1 MTTTDQNFTMWA
13 GEDKDITV
21 NLVDADGDAYGDL
34 TGLTFA
40 WKMATSENA
49 SAALVSKTPT
59 GTTDS
64 IAFSLA
70 DTDTQSLAPGVYY
83 HECRVTDAG
92 GDEDVVFTGGITL
105 KASITN
111 A

>member
-21 NLVDADGDAYGDL
+21 NLVDADGAAYGSL

-49 SAALVSKTPT
+49 SSVLVTKTPT

-64 IAFSLA
+64 ITFSLA
-70 DTDTQSLAPGVYY
+70 DTDTQGLAPGVYY
-83 HECRVTDAG
+83 HECRVTDASF
-92 GDEDVVFTGGITL
+92 DEDVVFTGGMTI
-105 KASITN
+105 KGSITN
-111 A
+111 P